1 MILQIGFPVFL
12 GLFNILTLR
21 GFIASSEKE
30 DGFAV
35 MLAEIHPIPRPK
47 EQTQLVQTSVDGF
60 AVAKLTVL
68 HPGNPRQ
75 NTRLHFPVQRVQ
87 PFEIGAIVRATSE
100 NKDFVFTW
108 LQQGGDPSLVFFEV

>member
-1 MILQIGFPVFL
+1 VILQIGFPVFL
-12 GLFNILTLR
+12 GLFDVFALR
-21 GFIASSEKE
+21 GFIASCENE
-30 DGFAV
+30 DGFTV

-100 NKDFVFTW
+100 NEDFVLAW
-108 LQQGGDPSLVFFEV
+108 LQQGSVLV